1 MHKKGIALDR
11 HGRTWRQSLTPVDF
25 HVGRILSGETVI
37 ENECLEDVT
46 KHFASQ
52 FVHFYSVYGIR
63 LLSPIRL
70 SLKESSDPGLFDI
83 KLRMVPAVLLRDLL
97 GDTPLKR
104 PGRCAYQYAQC
115 QDGSTYVRWDD
126 IGEFLISG
134 SGQFIA
140 CASVPTAHFES
151 FEVYLLGQALSFA
164 LVKGG
169 LEPVHASCVMING
182 EAVAFLGD
190 SGMGKSSLAAY
201 FLRLGHCLVTDD
213 LLAVRIG
220 DTSVLAYPGPPR
232 IKLMPAMARRML
244 SEYASGVAMNPKTR
258 KQIIAL
264 RQDHACL
271 RPVPLRALYSLTD
284 ARSSVPTQSVQ
295 VRQLSPRD
303 AFINLLSHTFNYV
316 LVDGER
322 LQRQFMDTVRLVH
335 SVPVNELSYPIRPN
349 CLAAVRNAILDDLMS
364 GSRSRAL

>member
-1 MHKKGIALDR
+1 
-11 HGRTWRQSLTPVDF
+11 
-25 HVGRILSGETVI
+25 VI
-37 ENECLEDVT
+37 ENECLEHVT
-46 KHFASQ
+46 KHFASECTY
-52 FVHFYSVYGIR
+52 FYSVYGIR
-63 LLSPIRL
+63 LLSPVRL

-104 PGRCAYQYAQC
+104 LGRCPYQYAHC

-134 SGQFIA
+134 SGRLIA
-140 CASVPTAHFES
+140 CASVPTAHPES

-169 LEPVHASCVMING
+169 FEPIHASCVVING
-182 EAVAFLGD
+182 EAVGFLGD

-201 FLRLGHCLVTDD
+201 FLRLGHRLVTDD
-213 LLAVRIG
+213 LLAVQIG
-220 DTSVLAYPGPPR
+220 DTSVRTYPGPPR

-244 SEYASGVAMNPKTR
+244 SEYAGGVAMNPKTR

-271 RPVPLRALYSLTD
+271 RPVPLRALYALTD
-284 ARSSVPTQSVQ
+284 ACSSVPTQSVQ
-295 VRQLSPRD
+295 LRQLSPRE
-303 AFINLLSHTFNYV
+303 AFVSLLSHAFNYV

-322 LQRQFMDTVRLVH
+322 LQRQFMETVRLLHIV
-335 SVPVNELSYPIRPN
+335 SIYELSYPRRPN
-349 CLAAVRNAILDDLMS
+349 CLAAVRNTILDDLNE
-364 GSRSRAL
+364 RK